1 MHRGGKEHHQAVSRG
16 PRADEL
22 PSGTP
27 AWITPAL
34 VRRTIEVWQPH
45 YETPLTLDD
54 AVIILRRVGRLFG
67 VLMRDDCHE
76 EIPRP
81 GSGQQS

>member
-1 MHRGGKEHHQAVSRG
+1 MRQRERETSQNSPRG
-16 PRADEL
+16 PRAEAL
-22 PSGTP
+22 PAGTP
-27 AWITPAL
+27 AWITLPL

-45 YETPLTLDD
+45 YETPLTLDE
-54 AVIILRRVGRLFG
+54 AVRILSRVGRLFG
-67 VLMRDDCHE
+67 VLMRDDHHE

>member
-1 MHRGGKEHHQAVSRG
+1 MRRSSQEQSPTTPRGA
-16 PRADEL
+16 RADVL
-22 PSGTP
+22 PPGTP

-54 AVIILRRVGRLFG
+54 AVIILRGVGRLFG
-67 VLMRDDCHE
+67 VLMRDDGHE
-76 EIPRP
+76 ELPRP